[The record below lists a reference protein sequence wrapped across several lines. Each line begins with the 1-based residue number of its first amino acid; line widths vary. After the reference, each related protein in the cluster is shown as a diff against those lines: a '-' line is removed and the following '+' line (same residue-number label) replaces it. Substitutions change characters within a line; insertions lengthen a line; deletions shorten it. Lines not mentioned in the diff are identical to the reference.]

1 MNLDKLVTDPEMEK
15 GTWVPLDP
23 SCKVKVVYTN
33 SPEYR
38 FKLRAKMKPLNQV
51 LAKTRDFDDTM
62 SIADQEKLTI
72 DMLVEHTM
80 LDWEGVEFKGKL
92 IPYNRDNS
100 RMILTAVP
108 AFREMVEQAAGTLSN
123 FRSEEIET
131 EAKNLEASSVGK

>member
-15 GTWVPLDP
+15 GTWVNLDP
-23 SCKVKVVYTN
+23 SCQVRVVYTN

-51 LAKTRDFDDTM
+51 LSRTRDFDDTM

-72 DMLVEHTM
+72 DMLVDHTL
-80 LDWEGVEFKGKL
+80 LDWRGVEFKGKQV
-92 IPYNRDNS
+92 PYTKENA

-123 FRSEEIET
+123 FRSLEIE
-131 EAKNLEASSVGK
+131 EESKNLEPTSVGS